1 MSQLHNINIQEIHP
15 LPSPADYQSKL
26 PVSEAIRSTVTEGR
40 KAISKILSGEDSRML
55 VITGPCSI
63 HDTEAGLE
71 YAGRLKEI
79 KDKFQDRLLIVMRV
93 YFEKPRTTI
102 GWKGLVYDPSLNG
115 SFDISTG
122 LYQAREFL
130 LQISDMGLLA
140 GTEFVDPIMP
150 QYFADLIAWA
160 AIGARTAESQTH
172 RQMASGLSMPVG
184 FKNGTGGSI
193 QLAADAMVAAQ
204 AGHGFLGV
212 DAAGKASV
220 VLTKGNP
227 DCHIV
232 LRGGSQGPNYD
243 ENSIAKATEIL
254 EQAGVKPRLVVDCSH
269 ANSNKDYSKQGL
281 ALRSVVAQ
289 RTAGNRH
296 IVGVMLESHLLEGN
310 QKLDESDPSK
320 LEYGVSITDAC
331 VGWNETVDLL
341 TETHTAMK
349 KEQKVG
355 AER

>member
-1 MSQLHNINIQEIHP
+1 MSQLHNINIREIHP
-15 LPSPADYQSKL
+15 LPSPEEYQNKL
-26 PVSEAIRSTVTEGR
+26 PVSEAIRNTVTQGR

-55 VITGPCSI
+55 IVAGPCSI

-71 YAGRLKEI
+71 YAGRLKEL
-79 KDKFQDRLLIVMRV
+79 KDKFQDRLLVVMRV
-93 YFEKPRTTI
+93 YFEKPRTTV

-130 LQISDMGLLA
+130 LRVSDMGLLA

-150 QYFADLIAWA
+150 QYFADLISWA

-184 FKNGTGGSI
+184 FKNGTGGSV

-212 DAAGKASV
+212 DATGKASV

-232 LRGGSQGPNYD
+232 LRGGSQGSNYD
-243 ENSIAKATEIL
+243 EDAITKAAEIL
-254 EQAGVKPRLVVDCSH
+254 ERAGVKPRLVVDCSH
-269 ANSNKDYSKQGL
+269 ANSDKDYSKQRL
-281 ALRSVVAQ
+281 ALRSVVDQ

-296 IVGVMLESHLLEGN
+296 IVGLMLESHLLEGN
-310 QKLDESDPSK
+310 QKLDERDPSK
-320 LEYGVSITDAC
+320 LEYGISITDAC
-331 VGWNETVDLL
+331 VGWDETVELL
-341 TETHTAMK
+341 TETHAALET
-349 KEQKVG
+349 G
-355 AER
+355 